1 MIKLSPSCCLGLI
14 FSISS
19 PLMLTRMIWLV
30 QLDRPGSR
38 QVTAITATSSVTCIV
53 LSRDNSGHK
62 PSFHL
67 KKKTLLTCRK
77 LQSAASHRRTK
88 LLHHHHAVFME
99 RPLQQSHDSHTCR
112 ETGLHQLC
120 YRLNS
125 KEKNSCAHHLLPCWS
140 V

>member
-1 MIKLSPSCCLGLI
+1 VWRISRNARIDRTEFCEKAEASPSI
-14 FSISS
+14 FAWNS
-19 PLMLTRMIWLV
+19 
-30 QLDRPGSR
+30 
-38 QVTAITATSSVTCIV
+38 SSV
-53 LSRDNSGHK
+53 
-62 PSFHL
+62 